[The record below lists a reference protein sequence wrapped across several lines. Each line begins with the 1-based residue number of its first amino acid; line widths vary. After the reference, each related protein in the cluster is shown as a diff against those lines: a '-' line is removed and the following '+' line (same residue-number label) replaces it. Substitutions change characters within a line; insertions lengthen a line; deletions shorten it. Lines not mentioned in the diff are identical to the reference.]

1 MAMDV
6 KAENPERRTGAGSFD
21 FLVEQISSLHKDLL
35 AFEARTDRHFDQID
49 QRYDRIDGK
58 LDTLDER
65 LDHIDTNLQRLRT
78 DMPKIVAETLREVL
92 CEQKGKS

>member
-6 KAENPERRTGAGSFD
+6 EAAIPERRTGAGSFD

-35 AFEARTDRHFDQID
+35 AFQARTDRYFDRID
-49 QRYDRIDGK
+49 QRFNRIDGK

-78 DMPKIVAETLREVL
+78 DMPKIVADTLREVL
-92 CEQKGKS
+92 REQKGKS